1 MCLFSAGE
9 DMVPK
14 SALQDEETAAAPG
27 EHHADLSQESR
38 RQSSGEGRSDRLQ
51 QRRTCTTHHIPIHPH
66 TSRVS
71 PVLAI
76 PPLSYWLKENINV

>member
-1 MCLFSAGE
+1 MSFFSAGE
-9 DMVPK
+9 NLVPK
-14 SALQDEETAAAPG
+14 SPVQDEETAVAPG

-38 RQSSGEGRSDRLQ
+38 RQSSGEGRSDSLQ

-66 TSRVS
+66 TRVS

-76 PPLSYWLKENINV
+76 PPLSYWLKENINL